1 MATKKNLGSKATK
14 SLFATIKE
22 KGYSVS
28 TAKTPLW
35 EEGDTLAEGISEF
48 DMYISQQYENSS
60 FVIIREGDESLAVS
74 FSKGEIDVEDYA
86 TINDKGLV
94 DKKDVEFTITIK
106 EVIALRDDEE
116 LGIKEGDTKLKAFVD

>member
-28 TAKTPLW
+28 TAKTQLW

-60 FVIIREGDESLAVS
+60 FVIVREGDESLAVS
-74 FSKGEIDVEDYA
+74 FSKGEIDVEDYT

>member
-1 MATKKNLGSKATK
+1 MATKKNSGSKATK

-28 TAKTPLW
+28 TTKTLLW

-48 DMYISQQYENSS
+48 DMYISQQYENSA

-74 FSKGEIDVEDYA
+74 FSKGEIDVEDYT

>member
-14 SLFATIKE
+14 SLFETIKD

-60 FVIIREGDESLAVS
+60 FVIVREGDESLAVS
-74 FSKGEIDVEDYA
+74 FSKGEIDVEDYT

>member
-1 MATKKNLGSKATK
+1 MATAKNGGKATK
-14 SLFATIKE
+14 SLFDIIKE
-22 KGYSVS
+22 KGYEVS

-35 EEGDTLAEGISEF
+35 EEGDTLAEGFSEF
-48 DMYISQQYENSS
+48 DLYISQQYENSS
-60 FVIIREGDESLAVS
+60 FVVVREGDESRAIS
-74 FSKGEIDVEDYA
+74 FSKGEIDVEDYT

>member
-14 SLFATIKE
+14 SLFEIIKD

-60 FVIIREGDESLAVS
+60 FVIVREGDESLAVS
-74 FSKGEIDVEDYA
+74 FSKGEIDVEDY
-86 TINDKGLV
+86 TIINDKGLV